1 MYNLMTL
8 IWEIVLDVA
17 QGYCLQFFY
26 GNFFERRKY
35 MGRFHGLCVVIS
47 YTVLKLVVSSIL
59 PAEHDMFI
67 DLAGLLWN
75 LGLLT
80 VLAFVFYLAENA
92 LTIFLVII
100 FRAVS
105 EICFCIAYTFL
116 QVELKVYDLLFW
128 GSGNGYI
135 DSDWT
140 SIRSIENIGV
150 VLVFFYTVFFA
161 CILYLSLRKI
171 VQSFQEKDHV
181 VHRTELL
188 FLLMPGLAG
197 LLICTL
203 LRMIMIT
210 VEDGMQEILYDRYPL
225 MLLLVPAIAVLC
237 LLAIIYGVSL
247 SQDMIRLNRERNS
260 RAILEKQIDDMQE
273 HIAEMERVY
282 SGIRSMKHDMK
293 NTLSVIM
300 QLAVGEDKAQKPEL
314 QNYLS
319 ELNRSF
325 DRLEFRFQTGN
336 TVVDTLLNM
345 KYHEI
350 ARTVPDLQMQADKL
364 LFPGNLLIQG
374 YDICVIL
381 GNALDNAME
390 ACEKQKAQDPKAQ
403 TFIRLSAF
411 LKGRMFFIEVENS
424 FDGKIIRRKD
434 EEFPQTDK
442 ADKKMHGL
450 GLTNIKNTAEK
461 YHGAVDWSVNN
472 KVFTLSVMM
481 KNESGGET
489 A

>member
-1 MYNLMTL
+1 MFNLMTL
-8 IWEIVLDVA
+8 ILEVVLDAA

-26 GNFFERRKY
+26 GSFLERRKH
-35 MGRFHGLCVVIS
+35 MGHFHGLCVVVS
-47 YTVLKLVVSSIL
+47 YAALKQCISSIL
-59 PAEHDMFI
+59 PAEHDVSS
-67 DLAGLLWN
+67 DLTGLLLN

-80 VLAFVFYLAENA
+80 VLAFVFYQAKNA
-92 LTIFLVII
+92 LTSFLVII

-150 VLVFFYTVFFA
+150 VLIFFYTVFLA
-161 CILYLSLRKI
+161 CLIYFSLRKI
-171 VQSFQEKDHV
+171 VRSFQEKDHV

-203 LRMIMIT
+203 LRTIMIT

-225 MLLLVPAIAVLC
+225 MLLLVPAISVLC

-247 SQDMIRLNRERNS
+247 LQDMIRLNRERNS
-260 RAILEKQIDDMQE
+260 RAILEKQIDNMQE

-350 ARTVPDLQMQADKL
+350 VRTVPDLQMQADKL
-364 LFPGNLLIQG
+364 LFPGNLAIQG
-374 YDICVIL
+374 YDMCVIL

-424 FDGKIIRRKD
+424 FDGKVIRRKD

-450 GLTNIKNTAEK
+450 GLTNIKSTAEK